1 MAPMQ
6 LLLFKEEEK
15 SETEE
20 LSDNLDEICDK
31 VDKLRKGLFKR
42 MSSLSSELKS
52 AECRISLLEQQLFI
66 SQKSH
71 EQNEAKLALLEELLN
86 TFMAE
91 KIQSM

>member
-1 MAPMQ
+1 MAAIQ
-6 LLLFKEEEK
+6 LMLFKEEK
-15 SETEE
+15 TETEE

-42 MSSLSSELKS
+42 MSSLASDLRT
-52 AECRISLLEQQLFI
+52 AEARISMLEQQLYI

-71 EQNEAKLALLEELLN
+71 EQNDVKLALLEELLN
-86 TFMAE
+86 SFMAE